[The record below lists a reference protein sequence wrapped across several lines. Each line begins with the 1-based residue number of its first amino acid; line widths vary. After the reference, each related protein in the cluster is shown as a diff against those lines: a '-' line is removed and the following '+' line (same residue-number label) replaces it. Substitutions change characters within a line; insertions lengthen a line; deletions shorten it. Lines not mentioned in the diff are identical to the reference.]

1 MAKQK
6 QEFSGKVRSV
16 KGKWVG
22 PWLPQWHDHQEGGPF
37 SRLKAIYDEV
47 QSAPDGLYSKR
58 AALKE
63 SGRYTDA
70 GISEMLRQTA
80 TESTVPAI
88 RKAAAEKLRKY
99 RRDIDTRRANLKPF
113 DHDPKDIVGEMRRQ
127 EIRQWLRGLPAGER
141 STAVRRASDPAI
153 IEAAISAPIELTGL
167 EKSTRDDM
175 ERQLVELRHGDEIVV
190 LDELEA
196 AVETV
201 ERAVDG
207 ARDDVRETLG
217 MTEPDFNAE
226 FGPLE
231 DEIDRLAVLKMEKDR
246 TVIDFDNIAASVK
259 AMNADERDKLVGMI
273 RNEATRAD
281 HRAFRDGIA
290 KMSGKAA

>member
-1 MAKQK
+1 
-6 QEFSGKVRSV
+6 
-16 KGKWVG
+16 
-22 PWLPQWHDHQEGGPF
+22 
-37 SRLKAIYDEV
+37 
-47 QSAPDGLYSKR
+47 
-58 AALKE
+58 
-63 SGRYTDA
+63 
-70 GISEMLRQTA
+70 
-80 TESTVPAI
+80 
-88 RKAAAEKLRKY
+88 
-99 RRDIDTRRANLKPF
+99 
-113 DHDPKDIVGEMRRQ
+113 
-127 EIRQWLRGLPAGER
+127 
-141 STAVRRASDPAI
+141 
-153 IEAAISAPIELTGL
+153 
-167 EKSTRDDM
+167 M

-281 HRAFRDGIA
+281 HRAFMDGIA